1 MKQAGDPIKKSN
13 QESIVNL
20 LSSASSMKKF
30 KIEVHTCTCIL
41 HISFTLIFFI
51 FQDQSLN
58 QPSWIVDKNEIVL
71 TDEILGEGGWA
82 VVRVAKFRGLLVAAK
97 CIHHHILSSYNIGLF
112 KREMNLAAIA
122 RHPNLVQFIG
132 ATVEGQPIILM
143 ELMPTS
149 LRKVIEEKK
158 GGSLSHRQIVSIAR
172 DVALGLNY
180 LHNMKP
186 DPIIHR
192 DVSSANVLME
202 PLGTDSW
209 KAKVSDYG
217 TANFQEYMHTPG
229 AGNVSYASPEMANP
243 LQQSVKMDVF
253 SYGILLLEMC
263 TGQFPDSK
271 KQPSSLQ
278 QLDTSWPGMAGIVRG
293 CLKMDP
299 NQRPSM
305 ADLLEKLERLSSN

>member
-1 MKQAGDPIKKSN
+1 MYMYSPHFI
-13 QESIVNL
+13 
-20 LSSASSMKKF
+20 
-30 KIEVHTCTCIL
+30 HT
-41 HISFTLIFFI
+41 HFFI

-58 QPSWIVDKNEIVL
+58 QPTWIVDKNEIVL
-71 TDEILGEGGWA
+71 TDKELGRGGWA
-82 VVRVAKFRGLLVAAK
+82 IVRVAKFRGLLVAAK
-97 CIHHHILSSYNIGLF
+97 CIHHHILSSRNIGLF
-112 KREMNLAAIA
+112 KQEMNLAAIA

-143 ELMPTS
+143 ELMPNS
-149 LRKVIEEKK
+149 LRKLLQEKK
-158 GGSLSHRQIVSIAR
+158 EEPLSHRQIVSIAR

-217 TANFQEYMHTPG
+217 TANFQEYMHTPS
-229 AGNVSYASPEMANP
+229 AGNVSYASPEAANP

-263 TGQFPDSK
+263 TGEFPDSK
-271 KQPSSLQ
+271 IRPSSLK
-278 QLDTSWPGMAGIVRG
+278 QLDASWPEMAGIVRG

-305 ADLLEKLERLSSN
+305 ADLLEILERLHVSSN